1 MLRLQMKKFIFV
13 LLMLFSTSA
22 FSMNADSIRSKTIC
36 KAGYLFLI
44 VWSSEG
50 SGAPTV
56 VQIFTKYSENSV
68 ARPQPKRCK
77 K

>member
-1 MLRLQMKKFIFV
+1 MKKFIFV

-36 KAGYLFLI
+36 KAGYLFLV
-44 VWSSEG
+44 VWSTQG
-50 SGAPTV
+50 YTTTV
-56 VQIFTKYSENSV
+56 VQIFDKHSENSV
-68 ARPQPKRCK
+68 ARPQPVRCK